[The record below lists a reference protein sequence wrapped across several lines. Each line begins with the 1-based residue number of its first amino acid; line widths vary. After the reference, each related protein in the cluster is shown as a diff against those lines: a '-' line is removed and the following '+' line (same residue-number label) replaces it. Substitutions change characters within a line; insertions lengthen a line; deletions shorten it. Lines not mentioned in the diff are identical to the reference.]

1 MTIRSAIWRRLL
13 PYIGGGGALLLFAAA
28 LLILHSH
35 LQAFRPSEVR
45 RALGSLQAWQPFTA
59 LGLAAASYLL
69 LTFYDVLALRHIE
82 RRLPYRR
89 VALAS
94 FIGYAFSHTLGF
106 GSVIGPAVR
115 YRLYTPL
122 GLSTGEVAEASAFVI
137 ITFVTGIVAVFP
149 LVVLWDPSSLEALG
163 ITGLAVIAIGMFAAI
178 LTAGYVG
185 LGWWINRPLRVLGYL
200 LDLVRP
206 REAIAQI
213 ALSVGDPVLVAAVLF
228 VCLPHASAV
237 AYPHVLAIYVLAFV
251 AGMISH
257 VPGGLG
263 VFDAVVLVGLSAHL
277 SPDQILAGLL
287 AFRVI
292 YQLIP
297 AIVAG
302 VLFAI
307 MEVVAARQFFA
318 RTAENISGWLDE
330 VRPAVLAACTF
341 IGGVVLLFSNAMPVS
356 AARLRLVETVFPLA
370 IIETSHLIGSLA
382 GMLLLLSAFG
392 LQLRLRRAWGFAAAL
407 LCAGAISLILKGL
420 AWEEA
425 IALTLFLLV
434 LLPARREFRR
444 SSAPATQGYATGWF
458 VIIAVVLGTAFWL
471 GLFSYKHLDD
481 AQWGHFAL
489 YDNAARF
496 LRASAGVALVLLG
509 AVACRLWGAMRG
521 RRPAVLD

>member
-213 ALSVGDPVLVAAVLF
+213 ALSVGDLVLVAAVLF

-297 AIVAG
+297 AIRRG
-302 VLFAI
+302 
-307 MEVVAARQFFA
+307 
-318 RTAENISGWLDE
+318 RTVRHHGGRSG
-330 VRPAVLAACTF
+330 PAVLRADRGKHQWLARRGAA
-341 IGGVVLLFSNAMPVS
+341 GGAGSLYLHWRRRAVVLKRYAGERRPPAFS
-356 AARLRLVETVFPLA
+356 RD
-370 IIETSHLIGSLA
+370 G
-382 GMLLLLSAFG
+382 
-392 LQLRLRRAWGFAAAL
+392 
-407 LCAGAISLILKGL
+407 
-420 AWEEA
+420 
-425 IALTLFLLV
+425 
-434 LLPARREFRR
+434 LPAR
-444 SSAPATQGYATGWF
+444 
-458 VIIAVVLGTAFWL
+458 
-471 GLFSYKHLDD
+471 H
-481 AQWGHFAL
+481 
-489 YDNAARF
+489 N
-496 LRASAGVALVLLG
+496 
-509 AVACRLWGAMRG
+509 
-521 RRPAVLD
+521 